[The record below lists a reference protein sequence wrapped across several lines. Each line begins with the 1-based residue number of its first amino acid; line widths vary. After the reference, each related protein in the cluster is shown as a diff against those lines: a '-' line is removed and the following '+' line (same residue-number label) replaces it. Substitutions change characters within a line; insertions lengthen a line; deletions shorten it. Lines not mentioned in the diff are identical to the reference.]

1 MNLKNRILVFLFL
14 TAFLHVDFSNGTPDF
29 PPILDADDINYFSE
43 HHDIEGLH
51 WALSN
56 VFRRSQR
63 NPKKHEVAYDNLPD
77 IIVSRGGGSVYTT
90 AYKLKMDLEQA
101 EYLANSQT
109 TTIEKK
115 KLFRESVIPIYRQ
128 VLSNIPPL
136 QSLER
141 TNGLYAFKKEDYEAG
156 IEDVYNKALHHTDFD
171 VLRNSNGEIIPVIS
185 DSFDSDQIEQ
195 QYFGEISNN
204 DEQKY
209 DKDKL
214 SVPGI
219 VVVDDILSNEALQKI
234 RQLLLESN
242 VFYQTKMPKKFG
254 TYAGAYI
261 DDGLHDKILLQLAFE
276 LNKAL
281 PRVMKNHSL
290 KYLWA
295 YKYDSDD
302 SNGGINIHADQAAV
316 NVNIWITPEDANLDK
331 SSGGLV
337 VFTAKPPPDWD
348 FAAYNTDTERVI
360 DEILAPSGF
369 QNVTVPHRENR
380 AVIFDSALFHHT
392 DVYKFKKG
400 YENKRI
406 NLTILYGNMQLGD
419 RSVIKE
425 VGNEL

>member
-1 MNLKNRILVFLFL
+1 M
-14 TAFLHVDFSNGTPDF
+14 
-29 PPILDADDINYFSE
+29 
-43 HHDIEGLH
+43 
-51 WALSN
+51 
-56 VFRRSQR
+56 
-63 NPKKHEVAYDNLPD
+63 
-77 IIVSRGGGSVYTT
+77 
-90 AYKLKMDLEQA
+90 
-101 EYLANSQT
+101 EYLVAKGSGQT
-109 TTIEKK
+109 ISIEKK
-115 KLFRESVIPIYRQ
+115 QMFRETVIPTYKN

-136 QSLER
+136 ESLER
-141 TNGLYAFKKEDYEAG
+141 TAGLYAFKKEDYESG
-156 IEDVYNKALHHTDFD
+156 IEHVYNKALHHTDFD
-171 VLRNSNGEIIPVIS
+171 VLKNSKGEVLSVLS
-185 DSFDSDQIEQ
+185 DSFDSDRIEQ
-195 QYFGEISNN
+195 QYFGERKNG
-204 DEQKY
+204 EQHDDNGTE
-209 DKDKL
+209 DKI

-219 VVVDDILSNEALQKI
+219 VVVDNILSHEALQRI

-281 PRVMKNHSL
+281 PRMMKNHSL
-290 KYLWA
+290 KYMWA

-331 SSGGLV
+331 NSGGLV

-360 DEILAPSGF
+360 EEILAPSGF
-369 QNVTVPHRENR
+369 QNVTIPHRENR

-392 DVYKFKKG
+392 DVYKFKQG

-419 RSVIKE
+419 TSVIKE
-425 VGNEL
+425 VGDEL